1 MNVTAIHATRVSFP
15 LALRLAS
22 YACRMPSED
31 IDTRRATPRVVPDGI
46 IANRML
52 VRQRG
57 AVTAAGLAASIG
69 LVGAVLLALPG
80 SLTGIVGFLLLV
92 AALPTLPMFGVPAV
106 AGGTIYL
113 LGVLTSLGAWLA
125 LGHVAALRASKRAV
139 VDWTDWRREFVP
151 LALGLLLGGVLALI
165 IGGLVLGAL

>member
-1 MNVTAIHATRVSFP
+1 M
-15 LALRLAS
+15 
-22 YACRMPSED
+22 
-31 IDTRRATPRVVPDGI
+31 VPDGI

-57 AVTAAGLAASIG
+57 AVTAAGLAASIA
-69 LVGAVLLALPG
+69 LVGVILLALPG
-80 SLTGIVGFLLLV
+80 SLTGIVGFLLLM
-92 AALPTLPMFGVPAV
+92 ASLPTLPMFGVPAV

-125 LGHVAALRASKRAV
+125 IGHLAALRASKRAV

>member
-1 MNVTAIHATRVSFP
+1 M
-15 LALRLAS
+15 
-22 YACRMPSED
+22 
-31 IDTRRATPRVVPDGI
+31 
-46 IANRML
+46 
-52 VRQRG
+52 
-57 AVTAAGLAASIG
+57 TAAGLAASIA
-69 LVGAVLLALPG
+69 LVGVILLALPG
-80 SLTGIVGFLLLV
+80 SLTGIVGFLLLM
-92 AALPTLPMFGVPAV
+92 ASLPTLPMFGVPAV

-125 LGHVAALRASKRAV
+125 IGHLAALRASKRAV

>member
-1 MNVTAIHATRVSFP
+1 
-15 LALRLAS
+15 
-22 YACRMPSED
+22 
-31 IDTRRATPRVVPDGI
+31 VVPDGI

-57 AVTAAGLAASIG
+57 AVTAAGLAASIA
-69 LVGAVLLALPG
+69 LVGVILLALPG
-80 SLTGIVGFLLLV
+80 SLTGIVGFLLLM
-92 AALPTLPMFGVPAV
+92 ASLPTLPMFGVPAV

-125 LGHVAALRASKRAV
+125 IGHLAALRASKRAV

>member
-1 MNVTAIHATRVSFP
+1 
-15 LALRLAS
+15 
-22 YACRMPSED
+22 
-31 IDTRRATPRVVPDGI
+31 
-46 IANRML
+46 ML

-57 AVTAAGLAASIG
+57 AVTAAGLAASIA
-69 LVGAVLLALPG
+69 LVGVILLALPG
-80 SLTGIVGFLLLV
+80 SLTGIVGFLLLM
-92 AALPTLPMFGVPAV
+92 ASLPTLPMFGVPAV

-125 LGHVAALRASKRAV
+125 IGHLAALRASKRAV